1 MSGTEVSLTT
11 LLEQVIALALQSMD
25 GPVVGKVNGYNSA
38 KNRANVTP
46 LVPLLVAGEWEPT
59 PTLPEVPVAWPGGPS
74 HSYKFPIVG
83 GLVQLAPLGHDHS
96 DWTVTGAAGIPAK
109 SERRFSLADLVAYP
123 LAPSP
128 LATPPDPLSFDT
140 VFAVLFGKHTMGA
153 DATDF
158 AAMAAKVLSEDQSIA
173 NWADAH
179 THDAGGYTNTA
190 GPVTGISGTPV
201 TAPAV
206 PDPVPA
212 PGSTAC
218 TRLKVK

>member
-1 MSGTEVSLTT
+1 MSGTEVSLTK

-25 GPVVGKVNGYNSA
+25 GPVVGKVNSYDST

-96 DWTVTGAAGIPAK
+96 DWTVSGAAGIPAK
-109 SERRFSLADLVAYP
+109 SERRFSIADLVAYP

-128 LATPPDPLSFDT
+128 LATPPDPLSYSAAA
-140 VFAVLFGKHTMGA
+140 AVLFGETLIGGA
-153 DATDF
+153 DAVKAVALNADNNP
-158 AAMAAKVLSEDQSIA
+158 AVALMAAWMTQVEVICNSVLFPP
-173 NWADAH
+173 
-179 THDAGGYTNTA
+179 
-190 GPVTGISGTPV
+190 PVTPVFPLSSTFNATAISSI
-201 TAPAV
+201 TA
-206 PDPVPA
+206 
-212 PGSTAC
+212 TA
-218 TRLKVK
+218 TKAKAK